1 MYGYGYPVVSLGVA
15 GTGLNPPVNTVAPA
29 ITGTATVG
37 QTLTCSTGTWTGA
50 TPFTYTY
57 QWKRNNVDIL
67 GATLST
73 YTLVIADDA
82 TSIKCTV
89 TATNGS
95 GSVSADSN
103 TVTAALD
110 TDAQAFITAATITN
124 STQKSA
130 VNQLVVDMKNANI
143 WSKMVAVYPFV
154 GGTSTTHK
162 WNLKDPRDLDAA
174 FRLTFS
180 GGWTHSSTGALPN
193 GTNGYANTYIQS
205 NVSFDNITWSAVGY
219 YSRTNTASNSTEYDC
234 GSSASG
240 NPHLNLILRR
250 STNFRYFASD
260 APGAT
265 YRGAGDTTSTD
276 GRGFFLGTQ
285 QGTNARLF
293 VNGVNV
299 ASNNYA
305 TTGTSINS
313 YYNYIGALSVTNSA
327 QYYGNKECA
336 FWFASKSLTNT
347 EATLLSTA
355 VANFQTTL
363 GRNI

>member
-1 MYGYGYPVVSLGVA
+1 MGIRINNPVR
-15 GTGLNPPVNTVAPA
+15 
-29 ITGTATVG
+29 ITGASVVG
-37 QTLTCSTGTWTGA
+37 PRQVYD
-50 TPFTYTY
+50 P
-57 QWKRNNVDIL
+57 
-67 GATLST
+67 
-73 YTLVIADDA
+73 DA
-82 TSIKCTV
+82 
-89 TATNGS
+89 
-95 GSVSADSN
+95 
-103 TVTAALD
+103 L
-110 TDAQAFITAATITN
+110 AFIIAATITDY
-124 STQKSA
+124 TQKNA
-130 VNQLVVDMKNANI
+130 INQLVIDIKDIGI
-143 WSKMVAVYPFV
+143 WTKMVAIYPFV
-154 GGTSTTHK
+154 GGTATTHK
-162 WNLKDPRDLDAA
+162 WNLKSPQDTNAA

-180 GGWTHSSTGALPN
+180 GGWIHSATGAKPN
-193 GTNGYANTYIQS
+193 GTNAYANTYIQS

-219 YSRTNTASNSTEYDC
+219 YSRTNTASTSTEYDC

-265 YRGAGDTTSTD
+265 YRGAGGTTSTD

-313 YYNYIGALSVTNSA
+313 YYNYIGALSVANSA

-363 GRNI
+363 GRNV